1 MSLGGWKDGL
11 RVEIIWVLVKIDNGI
26 IRDFKI
32 GVKMMKWRWEFGDE
46 NRKKLKWDTEG
57 KWWSD
62 NDLSD

>member
-32 GVKMMKWRWEFGDE
+32 GVKMMK
-46 NRKKLKWDTEG
+46 
-57 KWWSD
+57 
-62 NDLSD
+62 